1 MGRSTAERKKGP
13 PGGPAAK
20 HGPGVVRLSC
30 FHRWAGS
37 DAAAAAAAG
46 MAASLARG
54 LTQEELS
61 RLAAFFT
68 VLGDLLA
75 LYALDAPEGRQ
86 NAPPTGP

>member
-1 MGRSTAERKKGP
+1 M
-13 PGGPAAK
+13 
-20 HGPGVVRLSC
+20 VRLSC
-30 FHRWAGS
+30 LHRWAGS

>member
-1 MGRSTAERKKGP
+1 M
-13 PGGPAAK
+13 
-20 HGPGVVRLSC
+20 VRLSV

-46 MAASLARG
+46 TAASLARG

-86 NAPPTGP
+86 KVPSTDP

>member
-1 MGRSTAERKKGP
+1 M
-13 PGGPAAK
+13 
-20 HGPGVVRLSC
+20 VRLSV

-46 MAASLARG
+46 TAASLARG

-75 LYALDAPEGRQ
+75 LYALDAPDGRQ
-86 NAPPTGP
+86 NVPSTDP

>member
-1 MGRSTAERKKGP
+1 MIILGID
-13 PGGPAAK
+13 
-20 HGPGVVRLSC
+20 PGVATIGFGVIRLSC

>member
-1 MGRSTAERKKGP
+1 
-13 PGGPAAK
+13 
-20 HGPGVVRLSC
+20 
-30 FHRWAGS
+30 
-37 DAAAAAAAG
+37 

-54 LTQEELS
+54 LTQEDVCARMAQLGRLTQEELS

>member
-1 MGRSTAERKKGP
+1 MVRGWSVCLAFI
-13 PGGPAAK
+13 A
-20 HGPGVVRLSC
+20 GPGATPPLRPPP
-30 FHRWAGS
+30 
-37 DAAAAAAAG
+37 G

-75 LYALDAPEGRQ
+75 LYVLDAPEGRQ

>member
-1 MGRSTAERKKGP
+1 MEEQEQSNMNIGTQILKIRKEK
-13 PGGPAAK
+13 
-20 HGPGVVRLSC
+20 
-30 FHRWAGS
+30 
-37 DAAAAAAAG
+37 
-46 MAASLARG
+46 G

>member
-1 MGRSTAERKKGP
+1 MV
-13 PGGPAAK
+13 
-20 HGPGVVRLSC
+20 HLSV

-46 MAASLARG
+46 TAASLARG
-54 LTQEELS
+54 LNQEELN

-75 LYALDAPEGRQ
+75 LYALDAPDGQ
-86 NAPPTGP
+86 HNIPPTGP

>member
-1 MGRSTAERKKGP
+1 MAFGERLQ
-13 PGGPAAK
+13 AL
-20 HGPGVVRLSC
+20 R
-30 FHRWAGS
+30 R
-37 DAAAAAAAG
+37 
-46 MAASLARG
+46 ARG

>member
-1 MGRSTAERKKGP
+1 MGAVMRHP
-13 PGGPAAK
+13 N
-20 HGPGVVRLSC
+20 VVRSKTVQTTGKECIYMSKWQKRILSIVLT
-30 FHRWAGS
+30 F
-37 DAAAAAAAG
+37 G

>member
-1 MGRSTAERKKGP
+1 M
-13 PGGPAAK
+13 
-20 HGPGVVRLSC
+20 VRLSV

-37 DAAAAAAAG
+37 DAAAAAAVG
-46 MAASLARG
+46 TAASLARG

-75 LYALDAPEGRQ
+75 LYALDVPEGRQ
-86 NAPPTGP
+86 NVPSTDP